1 MSMKIFIYKTLIV
14 FFLIFL
20 LFKLT
25 IGSVIKNY
33 EKKID
38 QLFST
43 ESLFKTKIKIKNEM
57 KKAIQKENYLKPEDA
72 ILIDKFLKKIK
83 KEILTQSLK

>member
-1 MSMKIFIYKTLIV
+1 MKIFIYKTFII

-33 EKKID
+33 EKKVD

-43 ESLFKTKIKIKNEM
+43 ESIFKTKIKIKNEM

-72 ILIDKFLKKIK
+72 VLIDKFLKKIK
-83 KEILTQSLK
+83 KEIFNQDLQ

>member
-1 MSMKIFIYKTLIV
+1 MKIFIYKTFII
-14 FFLIFL
+14 FFFIFL

-33 EKKID
+33 EKKVD

-43 ESLFKTKIKIKNEM
+43 ESIFKTKIKIKNEM

-72 ILIDKFLKKIK
+72 VLIDKFLKKIK
-83 KEILTQSLK
+83 KEIFNQDLQ